1 MTEGVDDVLNRARA
15 FAEPFLAGESLDTG
29 ENILDH
35 ADAPGFSLEELHRL
49 SQLVLGHRGKL
60 RKMEAWFSDATFMR
74 QLLALRLAVILAHAH
89 RDPKLEGLRLQEAPS
104 GLQLVLPPGWAR
116 AFPQSMHLLSEEA
129 LAWQKT
135 PWPLQMIEA

>member
-1 MTEGVDDVLNRARA
+1 M
-15 FAEPFLAGESLDTG
+15 
-29 ENILDH
+29 
-35 ADAPGFSLEELHRL
+35 
-49 SQLVLGHRGKL
+49 LGHRGKL

-74 QLLALRLAVILAHAH
+74 QLLALRLAVIFAHAH

-104 GLQLVLPPGWAR
+104 GLQLVLPADWAR